1 MAGIE
6 MRASFRPPL
15 HPVVRLASIG
25 VVVVACGSATGSEGT
40 PPPTPQDNR
49 TVLVRNGD
57 VTIAGTL
64 DLPSTPGPYPLMIFV
79 PGSGR
84 TTRESDRAAV
94 DVALPNGVAVFTYDK
109 RGLGQSTGTFE
120 EVTTENSERVL
131 TTRASDVRA
140 IVEQMA
146 TDPRIRAN
154 KIFLWGTSQ
163 GAWVAPL
170 VAAQTTKVAFI
181 ICVAGG
187 GSPVGTVIEYE
198 RQGRDASV
206 SIETLTQRLSTFGGP
221 FGYDPQSTISSL
233 RIPALWIYGGLDR
246 NTPTFL
252 DIPRLEAIRAS
263 QSSDST
269 IAMYPRMNHDM
280 IDVDIGGP
288 PPALFPEMIAWA
300 GPLCCS

>member
-1 MAGIE
+1 MRVSFGRHILFGAFMA
-6 MRASFRPPL
+6 A
-15 HPVVRLASIG
+15 G
-25 VVVVACGSATGSEGT
+25 VGVIVVACGNSTG
-40 PPPTPQDNR
+40 PQDNR

-64 DLPSTPGPYPLMIFV
+64 DLPTTPGPYPVMVFI

-94 DVALPNGVAVFTYDK
+94 DLALPNGVAVFTYDK

-120 EVTTENSERVL
+120 EVTTENSVRVL
-131 TTRASDVRA
+131 ATRASDVRA
-140 IVEQMA
+140 IVEHLA
-146 TDPRIRAN
+146 TDSRIRAN

-170 VAAQTTKVAFI
+170 VAAQTNKVAFI

-198 RQGRDASV
+198 RQARDASLT
-206 SIETLTQRLSTFGGP
+206 IETLTERLRTYTGP
-221 FGYDPQSTISSL
+221 FGYDPLATISSL
-233 RIPALWIYGGLDR
+233 KVPALWIYGGLDR

-252 DIPRLEAIRAS
+252 DIPRLEAIKTG
-263 QSSDST
+263 QSSDFT
-269 IAMYPRMNHDM
+269 ITMYPRMNHDM
-280 IDVDIGGP
+280 VDIDVGGP
-288 PPALFPEMIAWA
+288 PPALFPAMIGWA
-300 GPLCCS
+300 GPLIARP